1 MVTTEDSPTISVCAE
16 YPVNVV
22 STTPFISTAIISCLS
37 NGCFVFLFFIG
48 FGALVLGAF
57 VGRGFFV
64 LVGFGR
70 GVRSGRGVFDGFGRG
85 VRSGRGVLV
94 GLAAVG
100 FVGLNAPHP
109 VCLLVGS
116 AVVGRLVGFAV
127 VGVAV
132 VGATVVGRCVVG
144 SSVGSAVG
152 EVVGDV
158 TVGFAVVGLAVVG
171 LAVVGRCVVGL
182 FVTGDVVGSLV
193 GASVSMPSCVGFGVG
208 L

>member
-48 FGALVLGAF
+48 LGALVLGAF
-57 VGRGFFV
+57 VGRGFF
-64 LVGFGR
+64 VGFGR

-94 GLAAVG
+94 GLAGVG
-100 FVGLNAPHP
+100 FVGLKAPHP

-127 VGVAV
+127 VGLAV

-171 LAVVGRCVVGL
+171 LAVVGLAVVGL

-193 GASVSMPSCVGFGVG
+193 GASVSIPSCVGFGVG